1 MTYLPLNFTI
11 ELTMY
16 TLNDYCRETFGEKL
30 YKISLNGGFTCPN
43 RDGTLG
49 SRGCI
54 FCSAGGSGDFA
65 EDPHASI
72 AAQIEAGKKKVEKK
86 MKSGGHYIA
95 YFQAY
100 TNTYAPLEKL
110 EALFTAAISH
120 PDVRVLSVATRPDCL
135 PEETVALLARL
146 NRIKPV
152 WVELGLQTIHEESA
166 RYIRRGY
173 PLAIYEDA
181 LRRLKEAGLT
191 VITHVILGL
200 PGETR
205 EDMLETIKYLAKGIP
220 SVCAKSLPAAPK
232 PAVPNLQAA
241 RLPQSISE
249 AFHFHTDGIKL
260 QLLHVLKNTDLAKD
274 YLAGRFSVMTL
285 EEYLPLLADCV
296 RRLPPDMVVHRITG
310 DGPKSLLLA
319 PLWTGNKRLVLNAI
333 TRYLKEEQ
341 VQQGELFPAD

>member
-1 MTYLPLNFTI
+1 MTDLPQDFTI

-72 AAQIEAGKKKVEKK
+72 TAQIEAGKKKVEKK

-100 TNTYAPLEKL
+100 TNTYAPLERL

-120 PDVRVLSVATRPDCL
+120 PDIRVFSVATRPDCI

-173 PLAIYEDA
+173 PLAVYEDA

-205 EDMLETIKYLAKGIP
+205 EDMLETIKYLAKGI
-220 SVCAKSLPAAPK
+220 KDT
-232 PAVPNLQAA
+232 
-241 RLPQSISE
+241 R
-249 AFHFHTDGIKL
+249 TDGIKL
-260 QLLHVLKNTDLAKD
+260 QLLHVLRNTDLAED
-274 YLAGRFSVMTL
+274 YLAGHFSVMTL

-310 DGPKSLLLA
+310 DGPKNLLLA

-333 TRYLKEEQ
+333 TRYFKEEQ

>member
-1 MTYLPLNFTI
+1 MVHLTDLPQDFTI

-16 TLNDYCRETFGEKL
+16 TLNDYCRETFDEKL

-100 TNTYAPLEKL
+100 TNTYAPLERL

-120 PDVRVLSVATRPDCL
+120 PDIRVLSVATRPDCI

-173 PLAIYEDA
+173 PLAVYEDA

-205 EDMLETIKYLAKGIP
+205 EDMLETIKYLAKGI
-220 SVCAKSLPAAPK
+220 KDT
-232 PAVPNLQAA
+232 
-241 RLPQSISE
+241 R
-249 AFHFHTDGIKL
+249 TDGIKL
-260 QLLHVLKNTDLAKD
+260 QLLHVLRNTDLAED
-274 YLAGRFSVMTL
+274 YLTGHFSVMTL

-310 DGPKSLLLA
+310 DGPKNLLLA

-333 TRYLKEEQ
+333 TRYFKEEQ

>member
-1 MTYLPLNFTI
+1 MIHLTDLPQDFTI

-54 FCSAGGSGDFA
+54 FCSAGGSGDFT

-72 AAQIEAGKKKVEKK
+72 TAQIEAGKKKVEKK

-100 TNTYAPLEKL
+100 TNTYAPLERL

-120 PDVRVLSVATRPDCL
+120 PDIRVLSVATRPDCI

-173 PLAIYEDA
+173 PLAVYEDA

-205 EDMLETIKYLAKGIP
+205 EDMLETIKYLAKGI
-220 SVCAKSLPAAPK
+220 KDT
-232 PAVPNLQAA
+232 
-241 RLPQSISE
+241 R
-249 AFHFHTDGIKL
+249 TDGIKL
-260 QLLHVLKNTDLAKD
+260 QLLHVLRNTDLAED

-333 TRYLKEEQ
+333 TRYFKEEQ

>member
-86 MKSGGHYIA
+86 MKSDGHYIA

-173 PLAIYEDA
+173 PLAVYEDA

-205 EDMLETIKYLAKGIP
+205 EDMLETIKYLAKGI
-220 SVCAKSLPAAPK
+220 KDTRT
-232 PAVPNLQAA
+232 N
-241 RLPQSISE
+241 
-249 AFHFHTDGIKL
+249 GIKL
-260 QLLHVLKNTDLAKD
+260 QLLHVLQNTDLAED

-296 RRLPPDMVVHRITG
+296 RRLPPNMVVHRITG

-333 TRYLKEEQ
+333 TRYFKEEQ
-341 VQQGELFPAD
+341 VQQGELFPAN

>member
-1 MTYLPLNFTI
+1 MTDLPQDFTI

-72 AAQIEAGKKKVEKK
+72 TAQIEAGKKKVEKK

-100 TNTYAPLEKL
+100 TNTYAPLERL

-120 PDVRVLSVATRPDCL
+120 PDIRVLSIATRPDCI

-173 PLAIYEDA
+173 PLAVYEDA

-205 EDMLETIKYLAKGIP
+205 EDMLETIKYLTKGI
-220 SVCAKSLPAAPK
+220 KDT
-232 PAVPNLQAA
+232 
-241 RLPQSISE
+241 R
-249 AFHFHTDGIKL
+249 TDGIKL
-260 QLLHVLKNTDLAKD
+260 QLLHVLQNTDLAED

-310 DGPKSLLLA
+310 DGPKNLLLA

-333 TRYLKEEQ
+333 TRYFKEEQ

>member
-1 MTYLPLNFTI
+1 MKMLS
-11 ELTMY
+11 E
-16 TLNDYCRETFGEKL
+16 YCLEKFGEKL
-30 YKISLNGGFTCPN
+30 YRLSLNGGMTCPN
-43 RDGTLG
+43 RDGTCG
-49 SRGCI
+49 TRGCI
-54 FCSAGGSGDFA
+54 FCGEGGSGDFA
-65 EDPHASI
+65 E
-72 AAQIEAGKKKVEKK
+72 AANLPVGEQIDRARARVGGKFHG
-86 MKSGGHYIA
+86 SGYIA

-100 TNTYAPLEKL
+100 TNTYAPLERL

-120 PDVRVLSVATRPDCL
+120 PDIRVLSVATRPDCI

-173 PLAIYEDA
+173 PLAVYEDA

-205 EDMLETIKYLAKGIP
+205 EDMLETIKYLAKGI
-220 SVCAKSLPAAPK
+220 KDT
-232 PAVPNLQAA
+232 
-241 RLPQSISE
+241 R
-249 AFHFHTDGIKL
+249 TDGIKL
-260 QLLHVLKNTDLAKD
+260 QLLHVLRNTDLAED

-310 DGPKSLLLA
+310 DGPKNLLLA

-333 TRYLKEEQ
+333 TRYFKEEQ

>member
-1 MTYLPLNFTI
+1 MVHLTDLPQDFTI

-110 EALFTAAISH
+110 ETLFTAAISH

-173 PLAIYEDA
+173 PHAVYEDA

-205 EDMLETIKYLAKGIP
+205 EDMLETIKCLAKGI
-220 SVCAKSLPAAPK
+220 KDT
-232 PAVPNLQAA
+232 
-241 RLPQSISE
+241 R
-249 AFHFHTDGIKL
+249 TDGIKL

-333 TRYLKEEQ
+333 TRYFKEEQ

>member
-100 TNTYAPLEKL
+100 TNTYAPLERL

-120 PDVRVLSVATRPDCL
+120 PDIRVLSVATRPDCI

-173 PLAIYEDA
+173 PLAVYEDA

-205 EDMLETIKYLAKGIP
+205 EDMLETIKYLAKGI
-220 SVCAKSLPAAPK
+220 KDT
-232 PAVPNLQAA
+232 
-241 RLPQSISE
+241 R
-249 AFHFHTDGIKL
+249 TDGIKL
-260 QLLHVLKNTDLAKD
+260 QLLHVLRNTDLAED
-274 YLAGRFSVMTL
+274 YLAGHFSVMTL
-285 EEYLPLLADCV
+285 EEYLPLLVDCV

-310 DGPKSLLLA
+310 DGPKNLLLA

-333 TRYLKEEQ
+333 TRYFKEEQ

>member
-1 MTYLPLNFTI
+1 
-11 ELTMY
+11 MY

-72 AAQIEAGKKKVEKK
+72 TAQIEAGKKKVEKK

-100 TNTYAPLEKL
+100 TNTYAPLERL

-120 PDVRVLSVATRPDCL
+120 PDIRVLSVATRPDCI

-152 WVELGLQTIHEESA
+152 WVELGLQT
-166 RYIRRGY
+166 RRS
-173 PLAIYEDA
+173 
-181 LRRLKEAGLT
+181 LRKHST
-191 VITHVILGL
+191 W
-200 PGETR
+200 
-205 EDMLETIKYLAKGIP
+205 
-220 SVCAKSLPAAPK
+220 SVSISLPVRSFLWK
-232 PAVPNLQAA
+232 KSTGSS
-241 RLPQSISE
+241 SIW
-249 AFHFHTDGIKL
+249 
-260 QLLHVLKNTDLAKD
+260 AKRCFI
-274 YLAGRFSVMTL
+274 L
-285 EEYLPLLADCV
+285 
-296 RRLPPDMVVHRITG
+296 
-310 DGPKSLLLA
+310 
-319 PLWTGNKRLVLNAI
+319 
-333 TRYLKEEQ
+333 
-341 VQQGELFPAD
+341 

>member
-1 MTYLPLNFTI
+1 
-11 ELTMY
+11 MY

-72 AAQIEAGKKKVEKK
+72 AAQIEAGKKKIEKK

-100 TNTYAPLEKL
+100 TNTYAPLERL

-120 PDVRVLSVATRPDCL
+120 PDIRVLSVATRPDCI

-173 PLAIYEDA
+173 PLAVYEDA

-205 EDMLETIKYLAKGIP
+205 EDMLETIKYLAKGI
-220 SVCAKSLPAAPK
+220 KDT
-232 PAVPNLQAA
+232 
-241 RLPQSISE
+241 R
-249 AFHFHTDGIKL
+249 TDGIKL
-260 QLLHVLKNTDLAKD
+260 QLLHVLRNTDLAED

-310 DGPKSLLLA
+310 DGPKNLLLA

-333 TRYLKEEQ
+333 TRYFKEEQ

>member
-1 MTYLPLNFTI
+1 
-11 ELTMY
+11 MY

-72 AAQIEAGKKKVEKK
+72 TAQIEAGKKKVEKK

-100 TNTYAPLEKL
+100 TNTYAPLERL

-120 PDVRVLSVATRPDCL
+120 PDIRVLSVATRPDCM

-173 PLAIYEDA
+173 PLAVYEDA

-205 EDMLETIKYLAKGIP
+205 EDMLETIKYLAKGI
-220 SVCAKSLPAAPK
+220 KDT
-232 PAVPNLQAA
+232 
-241 RLPQSISE
+241 R
-249 AFHFHTDGIKL
+249 TDGIKL
-260 QLLHVLKNTDLAKD
+260 QLLHVLRNTDLAED
-274 YLAGRFSVMTL
+274 YLAGHFSVMTL

-310 DGPKSLLLA
+310 DGPKNLLLA